1 MTRTIATAL
10 ALAAVL
16 AAGCSDEPSPRIGEI
31 CSSTEDCTGEL
42 GEYCSRVFKCV
53 RSCAE
58 SACSAGSRC
67 ARIGERA
74 VCLRACAADSDCDH
88 PERCS
93 WSAAP
98 AGPVC
103 VLEQPLAV
111 FGPGSYY

>member
-1 MTRTIATAL
+1 MPRWIMT
-10 ALAAVL
+10 VL
-16 AAGCSDEPSPRIGEI
+16 AVMLLASCADEPSPRIGEI
-31 CSSTEDCTGEL
+31 CSSTEDCAGEL

-53 RSCAE
+53 RSCAT
-58 SACSAGSRC
+58 SGCSAGARC
-67 ARIGERA
+67 ARVGERA

-93 WSAAP
+93 SAPAP

-111 FGPGSYY
+111 FGPESYY